1 MSNTSKILNIKK
13 SSLVD
18 QTQVASKG
26 ITYKTIGTT
35 LQALA
40 VQLDANEKIYS
51 EIGKMSW
58 MTDNIKLNTRSQG
71 FAKMISRIFARES
84 LFINEFTCTAG
95 TGIVTFSTDQAGK
108 IIPIDL
114 VVNKAGVIFQ
124 KGSYLCS
131 EHHVNRT
138 TVILKKLTA
147 GLFGGKGFIMQKLT
161 GQGRAHLISDG
172 EVVMYELGQDDTM
185 MVDQGNL
192 IAYEETVDFDIKTV
206 DGGVKNWLFGGE
218 GLFLGVLKGP
228 GKIWMQTRK
237 HRLVGNMPVN
247 SQIGRTPAAKN
258 PLGCLISMIISLGF
272 FVLIIALTVITELG

>member
-1 MSNTSKILNIKK
+1 MSTTSKILNIKK
-13 SSLVD
+13 SNIVD
-18 QTQVASKG
+18 QNQVNSTG

-40 VQLDANEKIYS
+40 VQLDATEKIFS
-51 EIGKMSW
+51 EVGKMSW
-58 MTDNIKLNTRSQG
+58 MTDNIILNTRSQG
-71 FAKMISRIFARES
+71 FIKMISRMFARES
-84 LFINEFTCTAG
+84 LFINEFSCSAG

-114 VVNKAGVIFQ
+114 ISDKAGVIFQ

-131 EHHVNRT
+131 EKNVNRST
-138 TVILKKLTA
+138 IILKKLTA

-172 EVVMYELGQDDTM
+172 EVVMYVLNEGDTM

-192 IAYEETVDFDIKTV
+192 VAYEETVDFDIKTV
-206 DGGVKNWLFGGE
+206 DGGMKNWLFGGE
-218 GLFLGVLKGP
+218 GLFLGVMRGP

-237 HRLVGNMPVN
+237 HRLMNMPTN
-247 SQIGRTPAAKN
+247 GQIGRTPAAKN
-258 PLGCLISMIISLGF
+258 PLGCLISTIISLGF
-272 FVLIIALTVITELG
+272 FVLIIAISVITELS